1 MSYENINYDG
11 EIYKKISEVFKQVG
25 KTIIDIGNEIE
36 KNEEIDLN
44 RLIIEL
50 EKSRENLIN
59 NINFYNINNND
70 IRRLKNML
78 SNKEHFPTKN
88 SYFEFLKTMY
98 NEEIPKKWNTEK
110 IIYYIIKKGDTKER
124 LVELIN
130 YIDKYKY
137 RSQNFKPSPQ
147 FEKINAYE
155 MDIESIQR
163 ELMDI
168 DKYPDVNSI
177 KQAVSGD
184 LKKILKGVEKRETAI
199 KKIIEEVE
207 RTRGYRRL
215 GEIYNEGV

>member
-1 MSYENINYDG
+1 MSFRNHDENTH
-11 EIYKKISEVFKQVG
+11 KKISEVFKQVG

-59 NINFYNINNND
+59 NINFYNIDTNN

-78 SNKEHFPTKN
+78 SNKGLFPTKN
-88 SYFEFLKTMY
+88 SYFDFLKIMY

-130 YIDKYKY
+130 YIDNYKY
-137 RSQNFKPSPQ
+137 RDQNFKPIPQ
-147 FEKINAYE
+147 YEKINVYE
-155 MDIESIQR
+155 MDIDSIKR

-168 DKYPDVNSI
+168 NKYPDVNSI
-177 KQAVSGD
+177 KQAISGD

>member
-1 MSYENINYDG
+1 MSFRNHDENTH
-11 EIYKKISEVFKQVG
+11 KKISEVFKQVG

-59 NINFYNINNND
+59 NINFYNIDTNN
-70 IRRLKNML
+70 IKRLKNML
-78 SNKEHFPTKN
+78 SNKGLFPTKN
-88 SYFEFLKTMY
+88 SYFEFLKIMY

-110 IIYYIIKKGDTKER
+110 IIYYIIKKGDTKKR

-130 YIDKYKY
+130 YIDNYKY
-137 RSQNFKPSPQ
+137 RDQNFKPIPQ
-147 FEKINAYE
+147 HEKINVYE
-155 MDIESIQR
+155 MDIDSIKR
-163 ELMDI
+163 ELIDI
-168 DKYPDVNSI
+168 NKYPDVNSI
-177 KQAVSGD
+177 KQAISGD

>member
-1 MSYENINYDG
+1 MIYENTKSDENTF
-11 EIYKKISEVFKQVG
+11 KKISEVFKQVG

-36 KNEEIDLN
+36 KNDKIDLN

-59 NINFYNINNND
+59 NINFYNIDNND
-70 IRRLKNML
+70 IRKLKNIL
-78 SNKEHFPTKN
+78 SNKEFFPTKN
-88 SYFEFLKTMY
+88 SYFEFLKIEY
-98 NEEIPKKWNTEK
+98 NEEIPKNWNTDK
-110 IIYYIIKKGDTKER
+110 IIYYIIKKGDRKDR
-124 LVELIN
+124 LFELMNDIEH
-130 YIDKYKY
+130 YKY
-137 RSQNFKPSPQ
+137 RNTNFKPIPQ

-155 MDIESIQR
+155 MDLESIKR

-168 DKYPDVNSI
+168 NKYPDVYSI

-199 KKIIEEVE
+199 EKIIEEVE

-215 GEIYNEGV
+215 GEIYTEGV